1 MVIQKQWKLH
11 QLNPKM
17 EYNVLILLGIKIHVE
32 EVMTVSKKVLRGKS
46 LRIKEIISASLS
58 YRMHLNNNKLLIL

>member
-17 EYNVLILLGIKIHVE
+17 EYNILILLGIKIHVE